1 MNFLIAPN
9 ALKGSLSAA
18 DAARITSEAIQ
29 DILPDAQPVLC
40 PISDGGNGTLECLVQ
55 ATRGKVYSASVCG
68 PFASMTVIARWGIL
82 GGGTTAIVEMAEA
95 AGLHLLT
102 PSQLDAAHAATF
114 GVGQLMREAVNSGC
128 RKILVGMG
136 GSATTD
142 GGAGCARALGI
153 RFFDEHNAELPDGGI
168 HLSRLRRLDIRNV
181 ELGIM
186 NAEIIGLSD
195 VANVLCGPEGAA
207 FTFAPQ
213 KGATSEQVL
222 LLDRALKN
230 YASIIKSTLHRD
242 VSIIPG
248 SGAAGGLGAGLLAFC
263 DAKIISGIDFILD
276 TLRFDDL
283 LRQCDC
289 VITAEGAL
297 DSQTLHGKG
306 IDGIA
311 RRAQKLGK
319 PVHAFAGKIE
329 GDKPTLQ
336 RQLGLASLH
345 QVSPGGLTTEEA
357 MRNAES
363 LLSKSVRSF
372 FSTKVTKDTKK

>member
-18 DAARITSEAIQ
+18 DAARIISKAIQ

-55 ATRGKVYSASVCG
+55 ATHGRFYSASVCG
-68 PFASMTVIARWGIL
+68 PLASMTVNARWGIL
-82 GGGTTAIVEMAEA
+82 GDGTTAVIEMAEA
-95 AGLHLLT
+95 AGLHLLRAR
-102 PSQLDAAHAATF
+102 QLDAAQATTF
-114 GVGQLMREAVNSGC
+114 GVGQLMREAINSGC

-136 GSATTD
+136 GSATND

-153 RFFDEHNAELPDGGI
+153 KFFDENNIELPDGGI
-168 HLSRLRRLDIRNV
+168 HLSRLRQI
-181 ELGIM
+181 
-186 NAEIIGLSD
+186 EIKNEKLIIKNIEVIGLSD
-195 VANVLCGPEGAA
+195 VTNILCGPEGAA

-213 KGATSEQVL
+213 KGATTEQVL
-222 LLDRALKN
+222 MLDAALKN
-230 YASIIKSTLHRD
+230 YASIIESTLHRD
-242 VSIIPG
+242 ISLIPG

-263 DAKIISGIDFILD
+263 NAKIVSGVDFILG

-289 VITAEGAL
+289 VVTAEGTL

-306 IDGIA
+306 IEGIA
-311 RRAQKLGK
+311 RRAQELGK
-319 PVHAFAGKIE
+319 PVHAFAGNIV
-329 GDKPTLQ
+329 GDKTILQ
-336 RQLGLASLH
+336 QQLGLASLH
-345 QVSPGGLTTEEA
+345 QISPKGLTIEEA

-363 LLSKSVRSF
+363 LLSKSVKNF
-372 FSTKVTKDTKK
+372 FTTKGTKGTKK